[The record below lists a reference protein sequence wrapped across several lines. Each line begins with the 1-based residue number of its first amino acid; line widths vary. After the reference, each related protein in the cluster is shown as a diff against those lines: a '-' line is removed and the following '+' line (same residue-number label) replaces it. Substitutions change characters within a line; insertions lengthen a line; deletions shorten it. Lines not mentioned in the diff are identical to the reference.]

1 MSISPPITNSAFKV
15 LDTEEMFHYP
25 GHRSVALPN
34 NFYGHDNCVSNCHP
48 SFNRVPWDYGIYGVD
63 SYYQALFSYRGFAAS
78 HPFFPRSF
86 KSFYVD
92 EEKPNHSYIGLIG
105 QAIMSSSDKKMVL
118 SDIYKWV
125 LTHYPY
131 FRNKGPGW
139 KNSVRHNLSLNDCF
153 VKAGRSPN
161 GKGNYWAINPEN
173 YDDFRKG
180 DFRRRRAQRRN
191 RKTVQKA
198 ESPSSNTDDV
208 STSQVDTTRA
218 LSEDNALY
226 ALQPKHQDFDTCRL
240 IPKDE
245 GKLRTFDVENLLRD
259 ETLE

>member
-1 MSISPPITNSAFKV
+1 MSISAPRESHGAFKIV
-15 LDTEEMFHYP
+15 DTDMTHFAD
-25 GHRSVALPN
+25 HRSVGHPT
-34 NFYGHDNCVSNCHP
+34 NFYHESCMSSYQAG
-48 SFNRVPWDYGIYGVD
+48 FNRIPWDFGVYGVD
-63 SYYQALFSYRGFAAS
+63 PYYQALFTYRGFAS
-78 HPFFPRSF
+78 SPPFFPRSF

-92 EEKPNHSYIGLIG
+92 EEKPNQSYIGLIG
-105 QAIMSSSDKKMVL
+105 QAIMSSQDKKMVL

-173 YDDFRKG
+173 YEDFRKG

-191 RKTVQKA
+191 RKSGQNI
-198 ESPSSNTDDV
+198 ESHTATDDV
-208 STSQVDTTRA
+208 STSKSEQTTRR
-218 LSEDNALY
+218 SGDEDCAEKQITSHLDTNRLT
-226 ALQPKHQDFDTCRL
+226 PKEDSK
-240 IPKDE
+240 I
-245 GKLRTFDVENLLRD
+245 RTFDVENLLRV
-259 ETLE
+259 ETTD

>member
-1 MSISPPITNSAFKV
+1 MSISAPRETHSAFKI
-15 LDTEEMFHYP
+15 LDTEMAHFTD
-25 GHRSVALPN
+25 HRSVALPS
-34 NFYGHDNCVSNCHP
+34 NFYTHDSCMSSYQP
-48 SFNRVPWDYGIYGVD
+48 GFNRIPWDFGVYGVD
-63 SYYQALFSYRGFAAS
+63 PYYQALFSYRGFAGS
-78 HPFFPRSF
+78 PPFFPRAF

-92 EEKPNHSYIGLIG
+92 EEKPNQSYIGLIG
-105 QAIMSSSDKKMVL
+105 QAIMSSPDKKMVL

-173 YDDFRKG
+173 YEDFRKG

-191 RKTVQKA
+191 RKSGQNL
-198 ESPSSNTDDV
+198 ESPTNTDDV
-208 STSQVDTTRA
+208 TKGEQTTA
-218 LSEDNALY
+218 INED
-226 ALQPKHQDFDTCRL
+226 DTCLEKQITSELDTNRFT
-240 IPKDE
+240 PKGDS
-245 GKLRTFDVENLLRD
+245 KVRTFDVENLLRV
-259 ETLE
+259 ETSE